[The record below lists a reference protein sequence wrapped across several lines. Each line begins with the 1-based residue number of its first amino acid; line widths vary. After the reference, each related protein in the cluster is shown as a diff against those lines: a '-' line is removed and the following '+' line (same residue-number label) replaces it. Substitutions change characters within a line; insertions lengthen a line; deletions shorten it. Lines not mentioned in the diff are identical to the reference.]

1 MNRAIVIMYD
11 GHEISDLTAKEL
23 VKQIHSYII
32 GPTEPLMFVL
42 DDKDIATSVV
52 HNVKV
57 KDLVKSESTEI
68 ADNAIKVLTG
78 VFNHE
83 TLTNPS
89 AIAIRIVI
97 SGKQEVRKAF
107 KILGCG
113 EYPYSEKVAIK
124 HGFTKKCLKAIRD
137 AYESIDSQKIE
148 Y

>member
-32 GPTEPLMFVL
+32 GSTEPLMFVL
-42 DDKDIATSVV
+42 DDKDIATSMV

-78 VFNHE
+78 VFDHK

-89 AIAIRIVI
+89 SLAVRIVVF
-97 SGKQEVRKAF
+97 SNQETRKAF

-113 EYPYSEKVAIK
+113 EYPYSKEVAIK
-124 HGFTKKCLKAIRD
+124 HGFTKNCLKAIKD
-137 AYESIDSQKIE
+137 AYESIDSQKFE